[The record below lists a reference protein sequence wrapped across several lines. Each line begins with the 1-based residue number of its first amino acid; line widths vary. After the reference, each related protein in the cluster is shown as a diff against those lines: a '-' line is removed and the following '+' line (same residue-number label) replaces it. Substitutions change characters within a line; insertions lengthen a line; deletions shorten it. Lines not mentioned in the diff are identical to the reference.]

1 MDPNPDLS
9 PEETDACILKIKDD
23 SDRDEIDSY
32 CELTF
37 LERQNSQNEEKEAER
52 CSRAQVSKQTE
63 SLNCSQK
70 HYSEVDSLVS
80 DTGETTVINIDE
92 SLKELAYHER
102 NVQNKSKHF
111 ASGSDWTESDKS
123 GAKVARSRTCSRC
136 LCTISISAI
145 VSICVSACITI
156 LLVVYLSRNSNG
168 QKETI
173 VDNPVLSSQVSYSHH
188 ELTYYPASQE

>member
-9 PEETDACILKIKDD
+9 PEETDACFFKIIDN

-37 LERQNSQNEEKEAER
+37 LERQNSQNEEKEAYQ
-52 CSRAQVSKQTE
+52 CSRAQVSKQTD
-63 SLNCSQK
+63 SYTAPQK

-92 SLKELAYHER
+92 RLKEVAYDKGHVE
-102 NVQNKSKHF
+102 NKSKYF
-111 ASGSDWTESDKS
+111 ASISEWTESDKS
-123 GAKVARSRTCSRC
+123 GAKAARSRTCSRC

-173 VDNPVLSSQVSYSHH
+173 VDNPVFSSQVSNSHH
-188 ELTYYPASQE
+188 ELTYYPASQG